1 MIDKPDE
8 DNQQVK
14 QHKNTLNQIGQQ
26 IAEQMEELKYESE
39 GIMDE
44 EMLQTWHI
52 LAWTQTNIVNI
63 DFLRGGI
70 LFIY

>member
-1 MIDKPDE
+1 MKYYCFCLQTVKLQLAKQDVIDKPDE

-44 EMLQTWHI
+44 EMLQT
-52 LAWTQTNIVNI
+52 
-63 DFLRGGI
+63 
-70 LFIY
+70 